1 MDNKLSENG
10 LRFINKFVALL
21 AHDFINRNEESKL
34 ALEFSSLDA
43 DEKSYIF
50 VKKYNLW
57 ERYVGKK
64 EIITHGEG
72 ATVYH
77 MVNLVSNLDLSGHIQ
92 SESNLNP
99 CDIHCEG
106 FVTFLSIAG
115 RERKIELCRLLV
127 ERHGADVNYQD
138 DDGKTALHYIASK
151 IHINTLKDLDVF
163 KYFIL
168 NGADLSLEDNDGKV
182 ATEYLSGDANHI
194 SVAEGLASVL
204 NSIYSPGEDGVINNI
219 NEAPAFEFDL
229 P

>member
-1 MDNKLSENG
+1 MDKKISENG

-21 AHDFINRNEESKL
+21 AHDFINRKDEDKL
-34 ALEFSSLDA
+34 AIEFNSLSV

-64 EIITHGEG
+64 EIITPGEG
-72 ATVYH
+72 SPVYH
-77 MVNLVSNLDLSGHIQ
+77 MVNLVSNLKLSEHI
-92 SESNLNP
+92 NADKDLNP

-115 RERKIELCRLLV
+115 RERKIDLCRLLV

-138 DDGKTALHYIASK
+138 DEGKTALHYIASK
-151 IHINTLKDLDVF
+151 IHINSLKDLEAF
-163 KYFIL
+163 KYFVL
-168 NGADLSLEDNDGKV
+168 NGADLSLEDNNGKV
-182 ATEYLSGDANHI
+182 AIEYLSGDSGHI
-194 SVAEGLASVL
+194 SVAEGISSVL
-204 NSIYSPGEDGVINNI
+204 NSIYSPGEKGLINNI
-219 NEAPAFEFDL
+219 NEAPAFQFDL